1 MPNICHSLC
10 SLSAL
15 QFLTVPICNKLH
27 LDQLL
32 WNDAQ
37 KFLTCKCKTK
47 SWSKPIL
54 LPWGLSIVYCP
65 FNTKAN
71 TADLQDCVP
80 HTSVLSTKPV
90 GIMQVPSI
98 VQEHRR
104 SRRWI
109 SDWLVVDM
117 YTNHIESRMCS
128 SSLLVLPFSTRT
140 GNRAQICR
148 SHQSINMAQVQALS
162 IAEIIAHTKQQPLP
176 KLTSSKALIRWRR
189 TSGSLSGGTS
199 YDSDSDVRYGNTIR
213 VYDTDTW
220 RKGTRFCQ
228 LKQSFWWNPT
238 SGFLSGGTY
247 DTDVR
252 YEYKIRIHE
261 EGNCD
266 FVR

>member
-15 QFLTVPICNKLH
+15 QFVTVPICNKLH

-71 TADLQDCVP
+71 TADLQNCAP
-80 HTSVLSTKPV
+80 YLNALHKSV

-117 YTNHIESRMCS
+117 YTDHIKPHVFILSVSAANRYQNWQWS
-128 SSLLVLPFSTRT
+128 SNLQVSSKHKHGT
-140 GNRAQICR
+140 GPGFVHSWGHYPHKTATPAKADIFQS
-148 SHQSINMAQVQALS
+148 SHQVKENFRYSVRWD
-162 IAEIIAHTKQQPLP
+162 II
-176 KLTSSKALIRWRR
+176 R
-189 TSGSLSGGTS
+189 
-199 YDSDSDVRYGNTIR
+199 
-213 VYDTDTW
+213 
-220 RKGTRFCQ
+220 
-228 LKQSFWWNPT
+228 
-238 SGFLSGGTY
+238 
-247 DTDVR
+247 
-252 YEYKIRIHE
+252 
-261 EGNCD
+261 
-266 FVR
+266 

>member
-15 QFLTVPICNKLH
+15 QFVMVPICNKLH

-90 GIMQVPSI
+90 GIMEVPSI

-109 SDWLVVDM
+109 LDWLVVDM
-117 YTNHIESRMCS
+117 YTDHIESHMCS
-128 SSLLVLPFSTRT
+128 SSLLVLPFRTRT
-140 GNRAQICR
+140 GNGAQICR
-148 SHQSINMAQVQALS
+148 SHQKHKHGTGPGFVHSWDHCPHKTATPAK
-162 IAEIIAHTKQQPLP
+162 AAHLP
-176 KLTSSKALIRWRR
+176 KLSSGEGELQVLCLVGHHTIVIVK
-189 TSGSLSGGTS
+189 
-199 YDSDSDVRYGNTIR
+199 YDMEIQYV
-213 VYDTDTW
+213 
-220 RKGTRFCQ
+220 
-228 LKQSFWWNPT
+228 
-238 SGFLSGGTY
+238 
-247 DTDVR
+247 
-252 YEYKIRIHE
+252 YKIRIHE
-261 EGNCD
+261 ERELD

>member
-15 QFLTVPICNKLH
+15 QFVMVPICNKLH

-90 GIMQVPSI
+90 GIMEVPSI

-104 SRRWI
+104 SQKVNLRLTSCRHVHQPHRELRVFILSVSAAIRYQNWQ
-109 SDWLVVDM
+109 W
-117 YTNHIESRMCS
+117 S
-128 SSLLVLPFSTRT
+128 SNL
-140 GNRAQICR
+140 
-148 SHQSINMAQVQALS
+148 QV
-162 IAEIIAHTKQQPLP
+162 
-176 KLTSSKALIRWRR
+176 SSKA
-189 TSGSLSGGTS
+189 
-199 YDSDSDVRYGNTIR
+199 
-213 VYDTDTW
+213 
-220 RKGTRFCQ
+220 
-228 LKQSFWWNPT
+228 
-238 SGFLSGGTY
+238 
-247 DTDVR
+247 
-252 YEYKIRIHE
+252 
-261 EGNCD
+261 
-266 FVR
+266 